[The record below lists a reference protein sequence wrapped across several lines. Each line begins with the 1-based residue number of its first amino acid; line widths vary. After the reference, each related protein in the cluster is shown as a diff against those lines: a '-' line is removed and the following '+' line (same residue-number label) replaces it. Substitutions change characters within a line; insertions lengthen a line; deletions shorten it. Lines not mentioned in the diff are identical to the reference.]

1 MSRGLRVASGSGNL
15 IEDIHR
21 AQRRRVITRA
31 AQLVTLAVVLL
42 LAGIAFKL
50 FADRRSAEHD
60 IETARGHAVSGTADD
75 LRTAAA
81 LYDRSLDSRPD
92 DAIMRAERA
101 MVRAHLWLE
110 FGEDEAAAREAV
122 EGAPA
127 SNPATI
133 VARAALAFGSG
144 DPAGAS
150 AELAELDDLGDGP
163 VRAEAA
169 WVSSLVA
176 VAEAGDDAEQLG
188 QALAKVD
195 TELTSLPGNAALRR
209 IRARLLLQLGRP
221 EDALAELDRARELAR
236 AHHGLAADEA
246 LFNALLRRE
255 WSGVAS
261 VADQLLEQG
270 DALPLR
276 DRYNTLLARGVVH
289 VHLGETK
296 DGLAR
301 LDEAWEGLPKWDR
314 LAVRLAIE
322 TALDAGDAVRAR
334 KWLAEAD
341 LPEDETA
348 TFEAWAKLVDGDVMA
363 ALLDL
368 AKLPQED
375 ARVGQ
380 LQALALVEQGRFAE
394 ASPWIART
402 EELLPGRIDIEV
414 ARARVELRIATDAT
428 KKEQALRK
436 LQALAEEEPFAPRAW
451 TGLGEA
457 YLLADEPDLRKA
469 RDALERAIEREP
481 VPAEAMLMLA
491 DVWNRKRAADP
502 QGPRKALELLERAV
516 EVNPNLPR
524 YREQLGYFLADAA
537 QTTRARKLLG
547 ELVDDEG
554 IGWRT
559 IAKFV
564 QLSAEAGDRKVEYTE
579 LLEEATK
586 LGADPRVVARERARA
601 LLVEDDKAKVL
612 EAQAQLAAL
621 VQQDPKDVESR
632 VLWAMTYVRQ
642 FDRKEA
648 ELAIRRGFPHS
659 PEKDHGRLYLAWAE
673 IESRMGK
680 ARIAAPR
687 ARSAWLR
694 MLDEDRPA
702 SELLVAADLATK
714 LWVRQENERIAS
726 TIAEQLTT
734 RLPYHAEAWTIRART
749 ELATGEAAAAR
760 SSAERAIEL
769 DPDNPRAHEIRG
781 HCLLRFGQ
789 KDKARAAYERAVE
802 LVAGTRAEKEYRE
815 NLRRL

>member
-1 MSRGLRVASGSGNL
+1 MSRGLKLAGGSGNL

-31 AQLVTLAVVLL
+31 AQLVTLAIVLL
-42 LAGIAFKL
+42 LAGIAFKI
-50 FADRRSAEHD
+50 FADRRAAKND
-60 IETARGHAVSGTADD
+60 IEAARGHALTGTADD

-81 LYDRSLDSRPD
+81 LYDKSLARRPD
-92 DAIMRAERA
+92 DSTMRAERA

-122 EGAPA
+122 ENAPE
-127 SNPATI
+127 SSTATVI
-133 VARAALAFGSG
+133 ARAAMAFGSG
-144 DPAGAS
+144 DPAGAAAEI
-150 AELAELDDLGDGP
+150 AELGDVGDGP

-176 VAEAGDDAEQLG
+176 VAEAGDDAERLG
-188 QALAKVD
+188 KALAKVD
-195 TELTSLPGNAALRR
+195 EELTALPGNAALRR

-236 AHHGLAADEA
+236 AHLGLAADEA

-270 DALPLR
+270 DALPVR

-296 DGLAR
+296 EGLAR
-301 LDEAWEGLPKWDR
+301 LDEAWEGLPMWDR

-322 TALDAGDAVRAR
+322 TSLEAGDAVRAR
-334 KWLAEAD
+334 KWLGEAD
-341 LPEDETA
+341 LPESETA
-348 TFEAWAKLVDGDVMA
+348 TYEAWAKLVDGDVMA
-363 ALLDL
+363 ALLAL
-368 AKLPQED
+368 AELPQEEP
-375 ARVGQ
+375 RVGH

-394 ASPWIART
+394 ASPWIDRT
-402 EELLPGRIDIEV
+402 EELMPGRIDIEV
-414 ARARVELRIATDAT
+414 ARARVELRIATDEA
-428 KKEQALRK
+428 KKALALRK

-457 YLLADEPDLRKA
+457 YLLQAEPDPRKA

-481 VPAEAMLMLA
+481 VPAEAMLLLA
-491 DVWNRKRAADP
+491 DIWNRKRATDP
-502 QGPRKALELLERAV
+502 QGQRKALELLEKAV
-516 EVNPNLPR
+516 EVNPKLPR
-524 YREQLGYFLADAA
+524 YREQLAYFLADSA
-537 QTTRARKLLG
+537 QTTRARTLLG
-547 ELVDDEG
+547 ELVDKEG

-559 IAKFV
+559 IAKYV
-564 QLSAEAGDRKVEYTE
+564 QLSAEAGDRKVEYDE
-579 LLEEATK
+579 LLAEAEK
-586 LGADPRVVARERARA
+586 LGADPQVVARERARA
-601 LLVEDDKAKVL
+601 LLVNDDKESVL
-612 EAQAQLAAL
+612 KAQAQLAGL
-621 VQQDPKDVESR
+621 VARDPKDIESR
-632 VLWAMTYVRQ
+632 VLLSNTYVRQ

-648 ELAIRRGFPHS
+648 ELAVRRGFPHV
-659 PEKDHGRLYLAWAE
+659 PEKEHGRLYLAWAE

-680 ARIAAPR
+680 AGVAAPR

-714 LWVRQENERIAS
+714 LWVRQENERIA
-726 TIAEQLTT
+726 TAIAEQLTT

-749 ELATGEAAAAR
+749 ELATGEAATAR
-760 SSAERAIEL
+760 TSADRAIEL

-802 LVAGTRAEKEYRE
+802 LAKGTRAEKEYRE

>member
-1 MSRGLRVASGSGNL
+1 MSRGLKLAGGSGNL

-31 AQLVTLAVVLL
+31 AQLVTLAIVLL
-42 LAGIAFKL
+42 LAGIAFKI
-50 FADRRSAEHD
+50 FADRRAAKND
-60 IETARGHAVSGTADD
+60 IEAARGHALTGTADD

-81 LYDRSLDSRPD
+81 LYDKSLARRPEDST
-92 DAIMRAERA
+92 MRAERA

-122 EGAPA
+122 ENAP
-127 SNPATI
+127 SSSTATV
-133 VARAALAFGSG
+133 VARAAMAFGSG
-144 DPAGAS
+144 DPAGAAAEI
-150 AELAELDDLGDGP
+150 AELGDVGDGP

-176 VAEAGDDAEQLG
+176 VAEAGDDAERLG
-188 QALAKVD
+188 KALAKVD
-195 TELTSLPGNAALRR
+195 EELTALPGNAALRR

-236 AHHGLAADEA
+236 AHLGLAADEA

-270 DALPLR
+270 EALPVR
-276 DRYNTLLARGVVH
+276 DRFNTLLARGVVH

-296 DGLAR
+296 EGLER
-301 LDEAWEGLPKWDR
+301 LDEAWAGLPMWDR

-334 KWLAEAD
+334 KWLAAAE
-341 LPEDETA
+341 LPEAETA
-348 TFEAWAKLVDGDVMA
+348 TYEAWAKLVDGDVMA
-363 ALLDL
+363 ALVSL
-368 AKLPQED
+368 AELPQED
-375 ARVGQ
+375 PRVGH
-380 LQALALVEQGRFAE
+380 LQALALVEQGRFTE
-394 ASPWIART
+394 ASPWIERT
-402 EELLPGRIDIEV
+402 DELLPGRIDVEV
-414 ARARVELRIATDAT
+414 ARARVELRIATDEA
-428 KKEQALRK
+428 KKALALRK

-457 YLLADEPDLRKA
+457 YLLQAEPDTRKA

-481 VPAEAMLMLA
+481 VPAEAMLLLA
-491 DVWNRKRAADP
+491 DIWNRKRATDP
-502 QGPRKALELLERAV
+502 QGQRKALELLEKAV
-516 EVNPNLPR
+516 EVNPRLPR
-524 YREQLGYFLADAA
+524 YREQLAYFLADAA
-537 QTTRARKLLG
+537 QTTRARTLLG
-547 ELVDDEG
+547 ELVDKEG

-559 IAKFV
+559 VAKYV
-564 QLSAEAGDRKVEYTE
+564 QLSAEAGDRKVDYDD
-579 LLEEATK
+579 LLKKAET
-586 LGADPRVVARERARA
+586 LGADPQVVARERARA
-601 LLVEDDKAKVL
+601 LLVNDDKESVL
-612 EAQAQLAAL
+612 KAQAQLAAI
-621 VQQDPKDVESR
+621 VAQDPKDVEAR
-632 VLWAMTYVRQ
+632 VLLSNTYVRQ

-648 ELAIRRGFPHS
+648 ELAVRRGFPHV
-659 PEKDHGRLYLAWAE
+659 PEKEHGRLYLAWAE

-680 ARIAAPR
+680 AGIAAPR

-714 LWVRQENERIAS
+714 LWVRQENERIA
-726 TIAEQLTT
+726 TAIAEQLTT

-749 ELATGEAAAAR
+749 ELATGEAATAR
-760 SSAERAIEL
+760 TSADRAIEL

-802 LVAGTRAEKEYRE
+802 LAKGTRAEKEYRE